1 MKPSL
6 YEMFVS
12 FLKIGTLLL
21 GGGYVIVPLLN
32 NELVDKKGWVTKED
46 VIDFY
51 ALGQCVPGIIA
62 ANTTLF
68 IGYKLRGKTGAL
80 AAFFGLIL
88 PPFLAIILLASFLV
102 RMSKNVIMNDVFWGV
117 NVAIIILLF
126 LTVKEVWNKS
136 IVDKFTFFIFALILV
151 SMLFGLSPSIAIVL
165 SALLGIIYKK
175 AENIYISR
183 KNVCK
188 KEGVTKEGGVK

>member
-1 MKPSL
+1 
-6 YEMFVS
+6 
-12 FLKIGTLLL
+12 
-21 GGGYVIVPLLN
+21 
-32 NELVDKKGWVTKED
+32 
-46 VIDFY
+46 
-51 ALGQCVPGIIA
+51 
-62 ANTTLF
+62 
-68 IGYKLRGKTGAL
+68 
-80 AAFFGLIL
+80 
-88 PPFLAIILLASFLV
+88 
-102 RMSKNVIMNDVFWGV
+102 MNDVFWGV

>member
-88 PPFLAIILLASFLV
+88 PPFLAIIL
-102 RMSKNVIMNDVFWGV
+102 
-117 NVAIIILLF
+117 
-126 LTVKEVWNKS
+126 
-136 IVDKFTFFIFALILV
+136 FALILV

>member
-1 MKPSL
+1 MNPKL
-6 YEMFVS
+6 FDMFIS
-12 FLKIGTLLL
+12 FLKIGALLL

-32 NELVDKKGWVTKED
+32 NELVDKKAWVTKED

-68 IGYKLRGKTGAL
+68 IGYKLRGKAGAL

-88 PPFLAIILLASFLV
+88 PPFLCIILLASFLG
-102 RMSKNVIMNDVFWGV
+102 KIAENVIMNDVFWGV

-126 LTVKEVWNKS
+126 LTVKEVWAKS
-136 IVDKFTFFIFALILV
+136 VVDKFTLFVFILILGL
-151 SMLFGLSPSIAIVL
+151 MLFGVSPSVSIVL
-165 SALLGIIYKK
+165 SAFLGILYKK
-175 AENIYISR
+175 FE
-183 KNVCK
+183 KTCK
-188 KEGVTKEGGVK
+188 DLKTPTEAKEGNQK